1 MSSALEII
9 ALTKAYGRTS
19 AIQDAS
25 LRVGAG
31 EILVILGPS
40 GSGKS
45 TLLKCVAGL
54 IEPSSG
60 TILLHGRDITNIPIH
75 QRNLGL
81 VVQGYSL
88 FPHLTAFD
96 NVAYPLRT
104 KAHRCTANELHSRV
118 TAMLDLAGLKGLG
131 ERKPNQLSGGQQQRV
146 ALARALVF
154 GPDVLL
160 LDEPLAALDRELRER
175 MELEIRN
182 IQRTLKTTILYV
194 THDQVEAMDVADRIA
209 ILNNGRIAQAGKP
222 TELYWQPESE
232 FVARFLGGANLL
244 DGVIIDRQPDLAR
257 VQTAVG
263 QLAVSL
269 TKEIPSAESH
279 AIMVRPEN
287 LRLDAP
293 TDKYNKLS
301 ATLEDLTFLGS
312 SYRATV
318 ALANGSIWHLSV
330 APKDIDGNL
339 KVGRSLDLYWR
350 LCDTQLIVAE
360 H

>member
-1 MSSALEII
+1 MSFTLETV
-9 ALTKAYGRTS
+9 ALTKTYGPTS
-19 AIQDAS
+19 AIIDAT
-25 LRVGAG
+25 LQVGAG

-45 TLLKCVAGL
+45 TLLKCIAGL
-54 IEPSSG
+54 LDLSSG
-60 TILLHGRDITNIPIH
+60 KILLHGRDITNIPMH

-81 VVQGYSL
+81 VLQGYSL
-88 FPHLTAFD
+88 FPHLTAYE

-104 KAHRCTANELHSRV
+104 RAHRCPPNELHSRV
-118 TAMLDLAGLKGLG
+118 TAMLDLTGLNGLG
-131 ERKPNQLSGGQQQRV
+131 ERKPHHLSGGQQQRV

-154 GPDVLL
+154 NPDVLL

-182 IQRTLKTTILYV
+182 IQQTLKTTILYV
-194 THDQVEAMDVADRIA
+194 THDQVEAMNVADRIA
-209 ILNNGRIAQAGKP
+209 ILNVGRIVQIGKP
-222 TELYWQPESE
+222 TELYQQPKSE

-244 DGVIIDRQPDLAR
+244 DGVIIDRQADVAT

-263 QLAVSL
+263 QLTVSVIN
-269 TKEIPSAESH
+269 EIPPAEKH
-279 AIMVRPEN
+279 AILVRPEN

-301 ATLEDLTFLGS
+301 ATIENMTFLGS

-318 ALANGSIWHLSV
+318 ALANGSVWHLNLT
-330 APKDIDGNL
+330 PKDMDGDL
-339 KVGRSLDLYWR
+339 KLGRSVDLYWR
-350 LCDTQLIVAE
+350 VCDAQLIVDD